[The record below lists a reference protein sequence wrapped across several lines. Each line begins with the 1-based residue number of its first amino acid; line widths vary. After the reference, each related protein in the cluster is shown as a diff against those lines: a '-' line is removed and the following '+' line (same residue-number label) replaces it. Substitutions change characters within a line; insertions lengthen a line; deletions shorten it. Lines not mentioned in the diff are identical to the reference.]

1 MNMQVKISSR
11 NDRLRITITDSILTA
26 LACHQCWRN
35 GAVLVEKDDTL
46 SVSALSSSPTMPA
59 AATTRAATPA
69 RAADGDFKAPAQGH
83 AVKDSDG
90 DYKPSGAPASAAA
103 TSSSAVLAAVTG
115 LKKGG

>member
-1 MNMQVKISSR
+1 MNAGAM
-11 NDRLRITITDSILTA
+11 A
-26 LACHQCWRN
+26 LYSVQK
-35 GAVLVEKDDTL
+35 GDTL
-46 SVSALSSSPTMPA
+46 SVSALTSSFTMA
-59 AATTRAATPA
+59 AAAPARAAAPT
-69 RAADGDFKAPAQGH
+69 RAADGDFKTPGQGH